1 MEKEKLKENIK
12 RVVWFILNPRLL
24 LCVGI
29 AWMITNGWS
38 YVLLGLGTW
47 LDRGWM
53 IAVSGAYLAL
63 LWFPFS
69 PEKIVTFALALAL
82 LRLLFPRDEKTLAL
96 LKEWHGKAASAFRSR
111 REKKKQK
118 RTEKR
123 DARRVDKGRH

>member
-1 MEKEKLKENIK
+1 MEKEKLKEKIK
-12 RVVWFILNPRLL
+12 RVIWFILNPRLL

-47 LDRGWM
+47 LDSGWM

-69 PEKIVTFALALAL
+69 PEKIITVALALAL

-96 LKEWHGKAASAFRSR
+96 LKEWYGKVAGAFRSR
-111 REKKKQK
+111 RVKKKQK

-123 DARRVDKGRH
+123 DARRADEGRH